1 MLAEVPDPECI
12 ILNGDLIDGNQW
24 REKGRGL
31 VTPNLTWQSE
41 ACLDI
46 LDTLP
51 KVPMYF
57 TQGTGYHE
65 LADGLPVEEHL
76 AKEMGG
82 EFGDDLIIDECGIR
96 MQVGHTISSSSS
108 SWQYWCYSDDTEVL
122 TPFGWKKHTEVLTGE
137 CIATYFPH
145 IERFM
150 FKPPSDLFC
159 KHYCGPMVHFL
170 NEKNCSVLVTP
181 SHKMWVKDHSKFVF
195 KFAENIKNRADI
207 LLSAP
212 LMRGVDE
219 INFDPVRLPNAT
231 QEYIGH
237 TPKNEEV
244 DIDICDWAEFIGFY
258 LSEGGR
264 QREPD
269 NKKYRVTFAQKDPET
284 SKIMEDCFK
293 KIGIPFS
300 KQDNSYKYSCQSWHF
315 GRKQLWQALGEFG
328 SGSDEKRI
336 PSYIFS
342 YPKQALKRLFNALI
356 LGDGSFDPRNGKPCE
371 YYTTS
376 LQLANDVQRLA
387 TLLGHAARVSFH
399 YAPKE
404 EHHKTGYRVHIRST
418 PVGTVHPEICFYSGN
433 VVCFSTESGLYLT
446 RRPGCYPTIQG
457 NTTAIARDLLLL
469 ALHNAEEKY
478 GKVDVAI
485 RSHRHN
491 FCGAIFK
498 SQIGVITPCWQ
509 TRTPF
514 AVKKDL
520 VSPPDIGYVVLHVG
534 PGKNIMIDRSG
545 IIHSPTPPAR
555 IVGRDR
561 K

>member
-1 MLAEVPDPECI
+1 MKKILIISDLHVGSLWGLWPPKFRTIDSRTGDRIEFVPNKTQKGLWNHWKRMLAEVPDPECI

-108 SWQYWCYSDDTEVL
+108 AWMYW
-122 TPFGWKKHTEVLTGE
+122 
-137 CIATYFPH
+137 
-145 IERFM
+145 
-150 FKPPSDLFC
+150 
-159 KHYCGPMVHFL
+159 
-170 NEKNCSVLVTP
+170 
-181 SHKMWVKDHSKFVF
+181 
-195 KFAENIKNRADI
+195 
-207 LLSAP
+207 
-212 LMRGVDE
+212 
-219 INFDPVRLPNAT
+219 
-231 QEYIGH
+231 
-237 TPKNEEV
+237 
-244 DIDICDWAEFIGFY
+244 
-258 LSEGGR
+258 
-264 QREPD
+264 
-269 NKKYRVTFAQKDPET
+269 
-284 SKIMEDCFK
+284 
-293 KIGIPFS
+293 
-300 KQDNSYKYSCQSWHF
+300 
-315 GRKQLWQALGEFG
+315 
-328 SGSDEKRI
+328 
-336 PSYIFS
+336 
-342 YPKQALKRLFNALI
+342 
-356 LGDGSFDPRNGKPCE
+356 
-371 YYTTS
+371 
-376 LQLANDVQRLA
+376 
-387 TLLGHAARVSFH
+387 
-399 YAPKE
+399 
-404 EHHKTGYRVHIRST
+404 
-418 PVGTVHPEICFYSGN
+418 
-433 VVCFSTESGLYLT
+433 
-446 RRPGCYPTIQG
+446 
-457 NTTAIARDLLLL
+457 TTAIARDLLLL

-534 PGKNIMIDRSG
+534 PNKNIMIDRSG
-545 IIHSPTPPAR
+545 IVHSPTPPAR

-561 K
+561 R